1 VKGVLFLCT
10 RNACRSQMA
19 EAFAR
24 TMVPPGVAVFSAG
37 LAPTRLDDMAVR
49 VMAEVGLD
57 LTVHAT
63 RGLDQVP
70 LAAVDVVITTSP
82 EVRDVLPVFPRGV
95 RVLHWRFD
103 DPSHTEGKEAEVR
116 AAYRNVREQIRFR
129 LERFFANEWAER

>member
-1 VKGVLFLCT
+1 
-10 RNACRSQMA
+10 MA

-24 TMVPPGVAVFSAG
+24 SMVPPEVAVFSAG
-37 LAPTRLDDMAVR
+37 LAPTRLDEMAVR

-57 LTVHAT
+57 LSGHVA
-63 RGLDQVP
+63 RGLDQVRVG
-70 LAAVDVVITTSP
+70 AVDVVVTTSP

-95 RVLHWRFD
+95 RILHWKFE
-103 DPSHTEGKEAEVR
+103 DPSRTEGSDSEVR

>member
-1 VKGVLFLCT
+1 MKGVLFLCT

-24 TMVPPGVAVFSAG
+24 TMVPAGVAVHSAG
-37 LAPTRLDDMAVR
+37 LAPTRLDEMAVR
-49 VMAEVGLD
+49 VMAEVGID
-57 LTVHAT
+57 LSGQVA

-70 LAAVDVVITTSP
+70 FDAIDVVITTSP
-82 EVRDVLPVFPRGV
+82 DVRDVLPVFPRGV
-95 RVLHWRFD
+95 RILHWRFE
-103 DPSHTEGKEAEVR
+103 DPSRTEGNEAEVR

>member
-1 VKGVLFLCT
+1 MLFLCT

-24 TMVPPGVAVFSAG
+24 SMVPPEVSVFSAG
-37 LAPTRLDDMAVR
+37 LAPTRLDEMAVR

-57 LTVHAT
+57 LSGHVA

-70 LAAVDVVITTSP
+70 VGAVDVVVTTSP

-95 RVLHWRFD
+95 RILHWRFE
-103 DPSHTEGKEAEVR
+103 DPSRTEGSEAEVR